1 MMLQVPMTFIACLH
15 AQLQNAREAAAAAAA
30 ATTAAAPAA
39 IAGPSPPRI
48 MIAGGEKSG
57 FFLSV
62 KTGPQ
67 TTRPH
72 IQHPP
77 HPQFAG
83 KSSLSKTLANYAV
96 RLGHKVRAS
105 VGASVVIP
113 NPDLFNSLY
122 LSISTAQVA
131 CQTFQVFVQFML
143 CSMSSAHACGLKA

>member
-1 MMLQVPMTFIACLH
+1 MFVFLLTMMLQVPMTFIACLH

-30 ATTAAAPAA
+30 AAATAAAPAA

-57 FFLSV
+57 FFLSI

-67 TTRPH
+67 TTRLH

-105 VGASVVIP
+105 VGASAVIP
-113 NPDLFNSLY
+113 NPDRLNSLY
-122 LSISTAQVA
+122 LSISTAPVA
-131 CQTFQVFVQFML
+131 CQTFQVFV
-143 CSMSSAHACGLKA
+143 